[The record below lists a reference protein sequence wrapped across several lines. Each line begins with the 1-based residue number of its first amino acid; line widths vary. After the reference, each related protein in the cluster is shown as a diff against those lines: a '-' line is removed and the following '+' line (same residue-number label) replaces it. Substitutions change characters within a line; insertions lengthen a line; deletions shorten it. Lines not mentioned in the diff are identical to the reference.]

1 MENEN
6 QRKIDHANRSAELA
20 SKADKKQEAW
30 ITPTLL
36 NGVESIGNS
45 FQYRKTTYGTLQ
57 FKGRLSNLKYGQYFM
72 ILPTEYRVI
81 PSASIGVPTNTH
93 KSLPVLIDGSGV
105 NWGTAGGVGVSTT
118 IGPLERLHFDGI
130 EIPLL

>member
-1 MENEN
+1 MLF
-6 QRKIDHANRSAELA
+6 RS
-20 SKADKKQEAW
+20 KKQEAW

-57 FKGRLSNLKYGQYFM
+57 FKGRLSNLKYSQYFM

-81 PSASIGVPTNTH
+81 PSASIGVPTNTQ

-105 NWGTAGGVGVSTT
+105 NWGTAGGVGVSVT